1 MMRYDVYRVPV
12 LVLQLVMLKKGIRYS
27 VHPTLATRK
36 PDWLVEK
43 HSGAMPALVH
53 KDKTL
58 TDPLAIAEY
67 LEKTY
72 HHSSLTRQGAYSY
85 QEVLERTTNFF
96 PTLSAFILNKDATKD
111 EELGAAVEAQLDII
125 DDIIKT
131 TPGHYTCGIEMTLA
145 DLYLAPQLF
154 HVSLTGVSLCT
165 VGFRRVSC
173 CLRVL

>member
-1 MMRYDVYRVPV
+1 
-12 LVLQLVMLKKGIRYS
+12 MLKKGIRYS

-72 HHSSLTRQGAYSY
+72 PHSSLTRQGAYSY

-111 EELGAAVEAQLDII
+111 EVLGAAVEAQLDII

-154 HVSLTGVSLCT
+154 HVSLTGVGFCCLAVLCT
-165 VGFRRVSC
+165 VWVFRRVSC
-173 CLRVL
+173 CLRVQ